1 MAIYGKK
8 QRQLVENVS
17 WQIVK
22 SNDSCW
28 ILLAKILFHQL
39 CVKSNGINDKKI
51 NGNCWQFFT
60 NSNGS
65 SNANYCNI
73 TAKNIM
79 VFMPKKCMAIPGQKK
94 EQQLVE
100 NSSWQITKTNLSYV
114 LL

>member
-8 QRQLVENVS
+8 QRHLVENVS

-73 TAKNIM
+73 TAKNIT
-79 VFMPKKCMAIPGQKK
+79 VFMPKKCMAIPGPKK
-94 EQQLVE
+94 GTAIGWEQFMT
-100 NSSWQITKTNLSYV
+100 NYKTNLSYV